1 MSEPRLE
8 DSTDYNGLKG
18 NKKRVVYAVVA
29 MILAIGL
36 LYAILYDQN
45 RQVNDEIP
53 NQDSVKVPSFIS
65 K

>member
-45 RQVNDEIP
+45 RQVSDEIP
-53 NQDSVKVPSFIS
+53 NQDSVKVPSFM
-65 K
+65 KK

>member
-29 MILAIGL
+29 MSLAMGL
-36 LYAILYDQN
+36 LYAVIYAQN
-45 RQVNDEIP
+45 LHVSDEIP
-53 NQDSVKVPSFIS
+53 NNDSVKLPR
-65 K
+65 